1 MTVTVTIIVI
11 AVLICLSAFFSA
23 SETALTAASKP
34 LLHEMER
41 DGTPG
46 AARVNRL
53 LKRRERLIGTILL
66 GNNLVNILASALAT
80 GLFIGVFGET
90 GIAYA
95 TAIMTVTVLVL
106 GEILPKTFALLHTT
120 GTALRVAPVMAVL
133 VWVLRPVSMLLQ
145 GVVSMILVVLD
156 WGKRTPTS
164 SAEALSELR
173 GAIDLHT
180 REKPGLSGQAERHML
195 RSILDLT
202 DVPVSD
208 IMIHRSRVR
217 SIDVD
222 LPVAEIV
229 RDVLSS
235 PFSRI
240 PLWRDRP
247 ENIVGVLNNR
257 SLSRALQ
264 DHEGDTT
271 KINILKIASPPW
283 FIPDTTPLL
292 RQLSAFRQ
300 RRGHFAIVID
310 EYGSLKG
317 VVTLEDILEEIVG
330 DILDEYD
337 VAVPGVR
344 PQTDGSFLING
355 DVTIRDLNR
364 EFDWTL
370 PDEDAA
376 TIAGLLIRESRTI
389 PKDGQQFRFYGF
401 TFEVV
406 RRHGNRL
413 MLLRL
418 TPPSR
423 QGALR

>member
-1 MTVTVTIIVI
+1 MTATIIVI
-11 AVLICLSAFFSA
+11 TVLICLSAFFSA

-41 DGTPG
+41 DGFAG

-53 LKRRERLIGTILL
+53 LKKRERLIGTILL
-66 GNNLVNILASALAT
+66 GNNLANISASALAT
-80 GLFIGVFGET
+80 GVFIAWFGES

-95 TAIMTVTVLVL
+95 TGIMTVVVLIL

-120 GTALRVAPVMAVL
+120 GTALRVAPIMAVL
-133 VWVLRPVSMLLQ
+133 VWALQPISMLLQ
-145 GVVSMILVVLD
+145 GVVSTILLVLVR
-156 WGKRTPTS
+156 GRRQPTS
-164 SAEALSELR
+164 SAETLSELR

-180 REKPGLSGQAERHML
+180 RKQPGSVDQVERHML

-208 IMIHRSRVR
+208 IMVHRSKVW
-217 SIDVD
+217 SIDAD
-222 LPVAEIV
+222 LPVDEIV

-235 PFSRI
+235 PFSRA

-264 DHEGDTT
+264 DHGGDAS
-271 KINILKIASPPW
+271 KIDILQIASTPW
-283 FIPDTTPLL
+283 FVPDTTPLL

-337 VAVPGVR
+337 VVVPGVR
-344 PQTDGSFLING
+344 SQSDGSFLING

-364 EFDWTL
+364 EFDWSL
-370 PDEDAA
+370 PDEEAA

-389 PKDGQQFRFYGF
+389 PKEGQEFRFYGF
-401 TFEVV
+401 IFEVV

-418 TPPSR
+418 TAPSK
-423 QGALR
+423 